1 MTPAASARAPA
12 TPASAASEPA
22 RPPSLS
28 ADPAKIR
35 TTAVTDHPSRIAN
48 GPRLEVKLNPP
59 GVGKSRKL
67 IAEFIPNFHQGPLLN
82 SVAVTVSELLRIADH
97 LEPKDRELVRK
108 AYDRAAVAH
117 RGQRRLSG
125 EDYVN
130 HPLEVA
136 AILADLQLDAQTLA
150 AALLH
155 DTVEDTALT
164 ADEVE
169 AEFGPEVAR
178 LVEGVT
184 KLGRISIRTDQQQ
197 HAENIRKMMVA
208 MAEDLRVVL
217 IKLADRLHNMRTLD
231 PLPEVKRRKIS
242 RETLDIYAP
251 LAHRLGIGQL
261 KWELEDLAFRNL
273 EHEAYDDVVK
283 RIARKR
289 HERETLVS
297 DLREILAREL
307 DGLGIK
313 AEITGR
319 PKHIYSVWQKMTRE
333 KKDFS
338 EIYDLSAIRVQVDS
352 VRDCYSVLGVVH
364 SLWKPVP
371 GRFKDY
377 IAMPKSNGYQSLHT
391 TVITHTGEPIEIQI
405 RTLEMHRV
413 AEFGVAAHWTYK
425 EGEKDAS
432 FDQKLSWLRSL
443 LEWQNEVGDAESF
456 LDTVKV
462 DLFEDEV
469 YVFTP
474 KGDVLNLPA
483 DSTPVDFA
491 YRIHTEVGHRCI
503 GAKVNGR
510 MVPLD
515 YALQNGEIVEILTSK
530 GPHGPSRD
538 WLGFVKSASAKE
550 RIRKW
555 FKSQSREENVAK
567 GRDLLDKELHR
578 MHRVALAEL
587 PENKLAEIAGVH
599 KFNTVDDFLA
609 AIGYGDLSPHS
620 VVMRMA
626 ISTGGAGTDLRSI
639 PLIPSVQPTPRVLV
653 RGVTGLLTKI
663 APCCQPVPGDP
674 IVGYTTRGRGV
685 TVHRVDCM
693 NAINAQDQARV
704 VPVEWDVGANHLY
717 PVAIKIEAFDRQ
729 GLMRDIATVIAENHV
744 NMSSLDVKV
753 HEDKTAVVSATVEID
768 SLAQLSRLMEK
779 IEAVRDVHTVGREA
793 S

>member
-1 MTPAASARAPA
+1 M
-12 TPASAASEPA
+12 
-22 RPPSLS
+22 
-28 ADPAKIR
+28 I
-35 TTAVTDHPSRIAN
+35 
-48 GPRLEVKLNPP
+48 
-59 GVGKSRKL
+59 
-67 IAEFIPNFHQGPLLN
+67 PLLHFYPG
-82 SVAVTVSELLRIADH
+82 AKVTVSELLRIADH
-97 LEPKDRELVRK
+97 LEPKGQDMVRK
-108 AYDRAAVAH
+108 AYERAASAH
-117 RGQRRLSG
+117 TGQRRLSG

-130 HPLEVA
+130 HPMEVA
-136 AILADLQLDAQTLA
+136 AILADLELDAETIS

-164 ADEVE
+164 AEEVQR
-169 AEFGPEVAR
+169 EFGPEVAR

-184 KLGRISIRTDQQQ
+184 KLGRISLRSDQQQ
-197 HAENIRKMMVA
+197 QAENIRKMMVA

-231 PLPEVKRRKIS
+231 PLTDVKRRKIS

-251 LAHRLGIGQL
+251 LAHRLGIGQI
-261 KWELEDLAFRNL
+261 KWELEDLAFKYL
-273 EHEAYDDVVK
+273 EPEAYDDVAK
-283 RIARKR
+283 RILRKR
-289 HERETLVS
+289 HEREALVA

-307 DGLGIK
+307 EGVGIL

-333 KKDFS
+333 NKDFT
-338 EIYDLSAIRVQVDS
+338 EIYDLSAIRVQVAT
-352 VRDCYSVLGVVH
+352 VLDCYGVLGIVH

-377 IAMPKSNGYQSLHT
+377 VAMPKSNGYQSLHS

-405 RTLEMHRV
+405 RTHEMHRV

-425 EGEKDAS
+425 EGGKDAS

-443 LEWQNEVGDAESF
+443 LEWQNEVGDPESF

-462 DLFEDEV
+462 DLFQDEV

-483 DSTPVDFA
+483 DASPVDFA

-515 YALQNGEIVEILTSK
+515 YELKNGEIVEVLTSK

-538 WLGFVKSASAKE
+538 WLNFVKSASAKE

-555 FKSQSREENVAK
+555 FKSQRREENVAK
-567 GRDLLDKELHR
+567 GQDLLDKELHR
-578 MHRVALAEL
+578 MHRLKLADL
-587 PENKLAEIAGVH
+587 PEAKLVEIANLH

-609 AIGYGDLSPHS
+609 AIGYGDQSPHA

-626 ISTGGAGTDLRSI
+626 LSSDAAAGDLRSI
-639 PLIPSVQPTPRVLV
+639 PLIPNVQPTPRVLV
-653 RGVTGLLTKI
+653 RGEKGILTKI
-663 APCCQPVPGDP
+663 APCCQPVPGDA

-685 TVHRVDCM
+685 TVHRADCI
-693 NAINAQDQARV
+693 NAVNAQDLARV
-704 VPVEWDVGANHLY
+704 VPVDWDSEATHLY
-717 PVAIKIEAFDRQ
+717 PVAIKIEAWDRQ
-729 GLMRDIATVIAENHV
+729 GLLRDIATVVAENRV
-744 NMSSLDVKV
+744 NMSALEV
-753 HEDKTAVVSATVEID
+753 HVYDDKTAVVSATVEID

-779 IEAVRDVHTVGREA
+779 LEGVKDVHTVAREA

>member
-1 MTPAASARAPA
+1 M
-12 TPASAASEPA
+12 
-22 RPPSLS
+22 
-28 ADPAKIR
+28 
-35 TTAVTDHPSRIAN
+35 
-48 GPRLEVKLNPP
+48 
-59 GVGKSRKL
+59 
-67 IAEFIPNFHQGPLLN
+67 
-82 SVAVTVSELLRIADH
+82 TVSELLRIADH
-97 LEPKDRELVRK
+97 LDPKDQQMVKK
-108 AYDRAAVAH
+108 AYERAANAH
-117 RGQRRLSG
+117 TGQRRLSG

-136 AILADLQLDAQTLA
+136 AILADLELDAETIS

-164 ADEVE
+164 AEEVE
-169 AEFGPEVAR
+169 SEFGPEVAR
-178 LVEGVT
+178 LVDGVT
-184 KLGRISIRTDQQQ
+184 KLGRIALRSDQQQ
-197 HAENIRKMMVA
+197 QAENIRKMMVA

-251 LAHRLGIGQL
+251 LAHRLGIGQV

-273 EHEAYDDVVK
+273 EPEAYEDVVK

-289 HERETLVS
+289 HDRESLVS

-307 DGLGIK
+307 EKVGIQ

-319 PKHIYSVWQKMTRE
+319 PKHIYSVWQKMTKE
-333 KKDFS
+333 NKDFS
-338 EIYDLSAIRVQVDS
+338 EIYDLSAIRVHVET
-352 VRDCYSVLGVVH
+352 VRDCYGVLGVVH

-377 IAMPKSNGYQSLHT
+377 VAMPKSNGYQSLHT

-405 RTLEMHRV
+405 RTHEMHRV

-425 EGEKDAS
+425 EGGKDAS

-456 LDTVKV
+456 LDSVKV
-462 DLFEDEV
+462 DLFQDEV

-474 KGDVLNLPA
+474 KGDVLNLPSE
-483 DSTPVDFA
+483 STPVDFA

-515 YALQNGEIVEILTSK
+515 YELQNGEIVEVLTSK

-538 WLGFVKSASAKE
+538 WLNFVKSASAKE

-555 FKSQSREENVAK
+555 FKSQRREENVAK

-578 MHRVALAEL
+578 MHRLNLADLDEG
-587 PENKLAEIAGVH
+587 KLVQIATLHRFGA
-599 KFNTVDDFLA
+599 VDDFLA
-609 AIGYGDLSPHS
+609 AIGYGDLSPHA

-626 ISTGGAGTDLRSI
+626 LSLDAPGGELRAI
-639 PLIPSVQPTPRVLV
+639 PLIPNVQPTPRVLV
-653 RGVTGLLTKI
+653 RGEKGIMTKI
-663 APCCQPVPGDP
+663 APCCQPVPGDA
-674 IVGYTTRGRGV
+674 IVGYTTRGKGV
-685 TVHRVDCM
+685 TVHRVDCI
-693 NAINAQDQARV
+693 NAVNAQDQARV
-704 VPVEWDVGANHLY
+704 VPVDWDSEATHLY
-717 PVAIKIEAFDRQ
+717 PVAIKIEAWDRQ
-729 GLMRDIATVIAENHV
+729 GLLRDIATVVAENRV
-744 NMSSLDVKV
+744 NMSSLEV
-753 HEDKTAVVSATVEID
+753 HVYDDKTAVVSTTVEID

-779 IEAVRDVHTVGREA
+779 LEGVKDVHTVAREA

>member
-1 MTPAASARAPA
+1 M
-12 TPASAASEPA
+12 
-22 RPPSLS
+22 
-28 ADPAKIR
+28 
-35 TTAVTDHPSRIAN
+35 
-48 GPRLEVKLNPP
+48 
-59 GVGKSRKL
+59 
-67 IAEFIPNFHQGPLLN
+67 
-82 SVAVTVSELLRIADH
+82 
-97 LEPKDRELVRK
+97 VRK
-108 AYDRAAVAH
+108 AYERAATAH
-117 RGQRRLSG
+117 HGQRRLSG

-136 AILADLQLDAQTLA
+136 AILADLELDAETIA

-155 DTVEDTALT
+155 DTVEDTNLT
-164 ADEVE
+164 AEEVRR
-169 AEFGPEVAR
+169 EFGPEVAR
-178 LVEGVT
+178 LVDGVT
-184 KLGRISIRTDQQQ
+184 KLGRISLRTDQQQ
-197 HAENIRKMMVA
+197 QAENIRKMMVA

-217 IKLADRLHNMRTLD
+217 IKLADRLHNMRTLE
-231 PLPEVKRRKIS
+231 PLAEPKRRKIS

-251 LAHRLGIGQL
+251 LAHRLGIGQI

-273 EHEAYDDVVK
+273 EPDAYTDVIS

-289 HERETLVS
+289 ADRESLVS

-307 DGLGIK
+307 EKVGIQ

-333 KKDFS
+333 GKDFS
-338 EIYDLSAIRVQVDS
+338 EIYDLSAIRVLVDS
-352 VRDCYSVLGVVH
+352 VRDCYGVLGVVH
-364 SLWKPVP
+364 SLWKPMP

-377 IAMPKSNGYQSLHT
+377 VAMPKSNGYQSLHT

-405 RTLEMHRV
+405 RTQEMHRV

-425 EGEKDAS
+425 EGGKDAS

-456 LDTVKV
+456 LNTVKV

-474 KGDVLNLPA
+474 RGDVINLPA
-483 DSTPVDFA
+483 ESTPVDFA
-491 YRIHTEVGHRCI
+491 YRIHTEVGHHCI

-515 YALQNGEIVEILTSK
+515 YALQNGEIVAILTSK

-538 WLGFVKSASAKE
+538 WLNFVKSASAKE

-555 FKSQSREENVAK
+555 FKSQRREENVAK

-578 MHRVALAEL
+578 MHRVSLADL
-587 PENKLAEIAGVH
+587 PEPKLLEIASLQ
-599 KFNTVDDFLA
+599 KFATIDDFLA
-609 AIGYGDLSPHS
+609 AIGYGDLSPHA

-626 ISTGGAGTDLRSI
+626 LSLDTPGADLRTIPSI
-639 PLIPSVQPTPRVLV
+639 PQIQPSPRVLV
-653 RGVTGLLTKI
+653 RGEKGILTTI
-663 APCCQPVPGDP
+663 ATCCQPVPGDA
-674 IVGYTTRGRGV
+674 IVGYTTRGKGV
-685 TVHRVDCM
+685 TVHRADCM
-693 NAINAQDQARV
+693 NAVNAQDASRV
-704 VPVEWDVGANHLY
+704 VPVDWESDATHLY

-729 GLMRDIATVIAENHV
+729 GLMRDIATVVAENRV
-744 NMSSLDVKV
+744 NMSALQV
-753 HEDKTAVVSATVEID
+753 HVYDDKTAVVSATVEID

-779 IEAVRDVHTVGREA
+779 LEGVKDVHTVAREA

>member
-1 MTPAASARAPA
+1 M
-12 TPASAASEPA
+12 
-22 RPPSLS
+22 
-28 ADPAKIR
+28 
-35 TTAVTDHPSRIAN
+35 
-48 GPRLEVKLNPP
+48 
-59 GVGKSRKL
+59 
-67 IAEFIPNFHQGPLLN
+67 
-82 SVAVTVSELLRIADH
+82 TVSELLRIADH
-97 LEPKDRELVRK
+97 LEPKDRDMVKR
-108 AYDRAAVAH
+108 AYERAASAH
-117 RGQRRLSG
+117 TGQRRLSG
-125 EDYVN
+125 EEYVN
-130 HPLEVA
+130 HPMEVA
-136 AILADLQLDAQTLA
+136 AILADLELDAETIA

-164 ADEVE
+164 AEEVE
-169 AEFGPEVAR
+169 KEFGPEVAR

-184 KLGRISIRTDQQQ
+184 KLGRISLRSDQQQ
-197 HAENIRKMMVA
+197 QAENIRKMMVA

-231 PLPEVKRRKIS
+231 PLPDLKRRKIS

-251 LAHRLGIGQL
+251 LAHRLGIGQV
-261 KWELEDLAFRNL
+261 KWELEDLAFRYL
-273 EHEAYDDVVK
+273 EPESYEEVAK
-283 RIARKR
+283 RIFRKR
-289 HERETLVS
+289 NEREAVVS

-307 DGLGIK
+307 ETVGIR

-333 KKDFS
+333 NKDFT

-352 VRDCYSVLGVVH
+352 VRDCYGVLGVVH

-377 IAMPKSNGYQSLHT
+377 VAMPKSNGYQSLHT

-405 RTLEMHRV
+405 RTHEMHRI
-413 AEFGVAAHWTYK
+413 AEFGVAAHWAYK
-425 EGEKDAS
+425 EGGKDAS

-462 DLFEDEV
+462 DLFQDEV

-503 GAKVNGR
+503 GAKANGR

-515 YALQNGEIVEILTSK
+515 YPLKNGEIVEILTSK
-530 GPHGPSRD
+530 APHGPSRD
-538 WLGFVKSASAKE
+538 WLNFVKSASAKE

-555 FKSQSREENVAK
+555 FKSQRREENVVK

-578 MHRVALAEL
+578 MHRVNLADL
-587 PENKLAEIAGVH
+587 PESKLLEISNAH
-599 KFNTVDDFLA
+599 HFNAIDDFLA
-609 AIGYGDLSPHS
+609 AIGYGDLSPHA

-626 ISTGGAGTDLRSI
+626 LSSATAGGDLHSI
-639 PLIPSVQPTPRVLV
+639 PLIPNVQPTPRVLV
-653 RGVTGLLTKI
+653 RGEKGIMTKI
-663 APCCQPVPGDP
+663 APCCQPVPGDS

-685 TVHRVDCM
+685 TVHRADCI
-693 NAINAQDQARV
+693 NAVNAQDRARV
-704 VPVEWDVGANHLY
+704 VSVDWDAEATHLY
-717 PVAIKIEAFDRQ
+717 PVDIKIEAWDRQ
-729 GLMRDIATVIAENHV
+729 GLLRDIATVVAENRV
-744 NMSSLDVKV
+744 NMSALEV
-753 HEDKTAVVSATVEID
+753 HVYDDKTAVVSATVEID
-768 SLAQLSRLMEK
+768 SLAQLSRVMEK
-779 IEAVRDVHTVGREA
+779 LEGVKDVHTVAREA

>member
-1 MTPAASARAPA
+1 M
-12 TPASAASEPA
+12 
-22 RPPSLS
+22 
-28 ADPAKIR
+28 
-35 TTAVTDHPSRIAN
+35 
-48 GPRLEVKLNPP
+48 
-59 GVGKSRKL
+59 
-67 IAEFIPNFHQGPLLN
+67 
-82 SVAVTVSELLRIADH
+82 TVSELLRIADH
-97 LEPKDRELVRK
+97 LDRKDQEIVRR
-108 AYDRAAVAH
+108 AYERALAAH
-117 RGQRRLSG
+117 AGQRRLSG
-125 EDYVN
+125 EEYVN
-130 HPLEVA
+130 HPMEVA
-136 AILADLQLDAQTLA
+136 AILADLELDAETLA

-155 DTVEDTALT
+155 DTVEDTPLT
-164 ADEVE
+164 SEAVE
-169 AEFGPEVAR
+169 EEFGPEVAR
-178 LVEGVT
+178 LVDGVT
-184 KLGRISIRTDQQQ
+184 KLGRISLRSDQQQ
-197 HAENIRKMMVA
+197 QAENIRKMMVA

-251 LAHRLGIGQL
+251 LAHRLGIGQI

-273 EHEAYDDVVK
+273 EPDAYEDVAK

-289 HERETLVS
+289 HEREQLVTDLS
-297 DLREILAREL
+297 DILAREL
-307 DGLGIK
+307 EKVGIT
-313 AEITGR
+313 ADITGR
-319 PKHIYSVWQKMTRE
+319 PKHIFSVWQKMTRDQ
-333 KKDFS
+333 KDFT
-338 EIYDLSAIRVQVDS
+338 EIYDLSAIRVLVDS
-352 VRDCYSVLGVVH
+352 VRDCYGVLGVVH

-377 IAMPKSNGYQSLHT
+377 VAMLKSNGYQSLHT
-391 TVITHTGEPIEIQI
+391 TVIAHTGEPIEIQI
-405 RTLEMHRV
+405 RTQEMHRV

-425 EGEKDAS
+425 EGGKAAS

-443 LEWQNEVGDAESF
+443 LEWQTEVGDAESF
-456 LDTVKV
+456 VDTVKI
-462 DLFEDEV
+462 DLFQDEV

-483 DSTPVDFA
+483 GSTPVDFA
-491 YRIHTEVGHRCI
+491 YRIHTEVGHRCV

-515 YALQNGEIVEILTSK
+515 YELNNGEIVEIVTTK
-530 GPHGPSRD
+530 APHGPSRD

-555 FKSQSREENVAK
+555 FKSQRRDENVAK

-578 MHRVALAEL
+578 MHRVELAEL

-599 KFNTVDDFLA
+599 KFATADDFLA

-626 ISTGGAGTDLRSI
+626 ISSGGAGTDLRSI
-639 PLIPSVQPTPRVLV
+639 PLIPSVQPIPRVLV

-685 TVHRVDCM
+685 TVHRADCM

-704 VPVEWDVGANHLY
+704 VPVDWDVGANHLY
-717 PVAIKIEAFDRQ
+717 PVAIKIQAYDRQ

-744 NMSSLDVKV
+744 NMSSLEVKV

-768 SLAQLSRLMEK
+768 SLALLSRLMEK
-779 IEAVRDVHTVGREA
+779 IEGVRDVHTVGREA

>member
-1 MTPAASARAPA
+1 M
-12 TPASAASEPA
+12 
-22 RPPSLS
+22 
-28 ADPAKIR
+28 
-35 TTAVTDHPSRIAN
+35 
-48 GPRLEVKLNPP
+48 
-59 GVGKSRKL
+59 
-67 IAEFIPNFHQGPLLN
+67 
-82 SVAVTVSELLRIADH
+82 TVSELLRVADH
-97 LEPKDRELVRK
+97 LDPKGQVMVRK
-108 AYDRAAVAH
+108 AYERAATAH
-117 RGQRRLSG
+117 HGQRRLSG

-136 AILADLQLDAQTLA
+136 AILADLELDAETIA

-155 DTVEDTALT
+155 DTVEDTNLT
-164 ADEVE
+164 ADEVKR
-169 AEFGPEVAR
+169 EFGPEVAR
-178 LVEGVT
+178 LVDGVT
-184 KLGRISIRTDQQQ
+184 KLGRISLRTDQQQ
-197 HAENIRKMMVA
+197 QAENIRKMMVA

-217 IKLADRLHNMRTLD
+217 IKLADRLHNMRTLE
-231 PLPEVKRRKIS
+231 PLAEPKRRKIS

-251 LAHRLGIGQL
+251 LAHRLGIGQI

-273 EHEAYDDVVK
+273 EPDAYTDVIS

-289 HERETLVS
+289 ADRESLVS

-307 DGLGIK
+307 EKVGIQ

-319 PKHIYSVWQKMTRE
+319 PKHIYSVWQKMTKE
-333 KKDFS
+333 NKDFS
-338 EIYDLSAIRVQVDS
+338 EIYDLSAIRVHVES
-352 VRDCYSVLGVVH
+352 VRDCYGVLGVVH
-364 SLWKPVP
+364 SLWKPMP

-377 IAMPKSNGYQSLHT
+377 VAMPKSNGYQSLHT

-405 RTLEMHRV
+405 RTQEMHRV

-425 EGEKDAS
+425 EGGKDAS

-456 LDTVKV
+456 LNTVKV

-474 KGDVLNLPA
+474 RGDVINLPA

-491 YRIHTEVGHRCI
+491 YRIHTEVGHHCI

-538 WLGFVKSASAKE
+538 WLNFVKSAS
-550 RIRKW
+550 
-555 FKSQSREENVAK
+555 
-567 GRDLLDKELHR
+567 DKELHR
-578 MHRVALAEL
+578 MHRVSLADL
-587 PENKLAEIAGVH
+587 PEPKLLEIAALQ
-599 KFNTVDDFLA
+599 KFATIDDFLA
-609 AIGYGDLSPHS
+609 AIGYGDLSPHA

-626 ISTGGAGTDLRSI
+626 LSLDTPGADLRTIPSI
-639 PLIPSVQPTPRVLV
+639 PQIQPSPRVLV
-653 RGVTGLLTKI
+653 RGEKGILTTI
-663 APCCQPVPGDP
+663 ATCCQPVPGDA
-674 IVGYTTRGRGV
+674 IVGYTTRGKGV
-685 TVHRVDCM
+685 TVHRADCM
-693 NAINAQDQARV
+693 NAVNAQDASRV
-704 VPVEWDVGANHLY
+704 VPVDWESDATHLY

-729 GLMRDIATVIAENHV
+729 GLMRDIATVVAENRV
-744 NMSSLDVKV
+744 NMSALQV
-753 HEDKTAVVSATVEID
+753 HVYDDKTAVVSATVEID

-779 IEAVRDVHTVGREA
+779 LEGVKDVHTVAREA

>member
-1 MTPAASARAPA
+1 M
-12 TPASAASEPA
+12 
-22 RPPSLS
+22 
-28 ADPAKIR
+28 
-35 TTAVTDHPSRIAN
+35 
-48 GPRLEVKLNPP
+48 
-59 GVGKSRKL
+59 
-67 IAEFIPNFHQGPLLN
+67 
-82 SVAVTVSELLRIADH
+82 TVSELLRIADH
-97 LEPKDRELVRK
+97 LDPKGQQVVRK
-108 AYDRAAVAH
+108 AYERAAAAH
-117 RGQRRLSG
+117 TGQRRLSG
-125 EDYVN
+125 EEYVN

-136 AILADLQLDAQTLA
+136 AILADLELDAETIA

-155 DTVEDTALT
+155 DTVEDTNLT
-164 ADEVE
+164 AEEVQR
-169 AEFGPEVAR
+169 EFGPEVAQ
-178 LVEGVT
+178 LVDGVT
-184 KLGRISIRTDQQQ
+184 KLGRIALRSDQQQ
-197 HAENIRKMMVA
+197 QAENIRKMMVA

-231 PLPEVKRRKIS
+231 PLPEIKRRKIS

-251 LAHRLGIGQL
+251 LAHRLGIGQI

-273 EHEAYDDVVK
+273 EPEAYDDVVK

-297 DLREILAREL
+297 DLRDILAREL
-307 DGLGIK
+307 EKVGIQ

-333 KKDFS
+333 NKDFS
-338 EIYDLSAIRVQVDS
+338 EIYDLSAIRVQVES
-352 VRDCYSVLGVVH
+352 VRDCYGVLGVVH
-364 SLWKPVP
+364 SLWKPMP

-405 RTLEMHRV
+405 RTHEMHRV

-425 EGEKDAS
+425 EKGGKNSS

-462 DLFEDEV
+462 DLFQDEV

-491 YRIHTEVGHRCI
+491 YRIHTEVGHHCI

-538 WLGFVKSASAKE
+538 WLNFVKSASAKE

-555 FKSQSREENVAK
+555 FKGQRREENVAK

-578 MHRVALAEL
+578 MHRVNLADL
-587 PENKLAEIAGVH
+587 PESKLLEIATLH
-599 KFNTVDDFLA
+599 KLNTTDDFLA
-609 AIGYGDLSPHS
+609 AIGYGDLSPHA

-626 ISTGGAGTDLRSI
+626 PSLDAPGGDLRAI
-639 PLIPSVQPTPRVLV
+639 PLVPNVHPTPRVLV
-653 RGVTGLLTKI
+653 HGEKGVLTKI
-663 APCCQPVPGDP
+663 APCCQPVPGDA
-674 IVGYTTRGRGV
+674 IVGYTTRGKGV
-685 TVHRVDCM
+685 TVHRADCI
-693 NAINAQDQARV
+693 NAVNAQDAARV
-704 VPVEWDVGANHLY
+704 VPVDWDAEATHLY
-717 PVAIKIEAFDRQ
+717 PVAIKIEAWDRQ
-729 GLMRDIATVIAENHV
+729 GLLRDIATVVAENRV
-744 NMSSLDVKV
+744 NMSALEV
-753 HEDKTAVVSATVEID
+753 HVYDDKTAVVSATVEID

-779 IEAVRDVHTVGREA
+779 LEGVKDVHTVAREA

>member
-1 MTPAASARAPA
+1 M
-12 TPASAASEPA
+12 
-22 RPPSLS
+22 
-28 ADPAKIR
+28 
-35 TTAVTDHPSRIAN
+35 
-48 GPRLEVKLNPP
+48 
-59 GVGKSRKL
+59 
-67 IAEFIPNFHQGPLLN
+67 
-82 SVAVTVSELLRIADH
+82 TVSELLKIADH
-97 LEPKDRELVRK
+97 LDPKGQQVVRK
-108 AYDRAAVAH
+108 AYERASSAH
-117 RGQRRLSG
+117 TGQRRLSG

-136 AILADLQLDAQTLA
+136 AILADLELDAPTIA

-164 ADEVE
+164 AEEVE
-169 AEFGPEVAR
+169 SEFGPEVAR
-178 LVEGVT
+178 LVDGVT
-184 KLGRISIRTDQQQ
+184 KLGRIALRSDQQQ
-197 HAENIRKMMVA
+197 QAENIRKMMVA

-251 LAHRLGIGQL
+251 LAHRLGIGQI

-273 EHEAYDDVVK
+273 EPEAYEDVVR

-307 DGLGIK
+307 EKVGIN
-313 AEITGR
+313 ASEITGR

-333 KKDFS
+333 NKDFS
-338 EIYDLSAIRVQVDS
+338 EIYDLSAIRVHVES
-352 VRDCYSVLGVVH
+352 VRDCYGVLGVVH

-377 IAMPKSNGYQSLHT
+377 VAMPKSNGYQSLHT

-405 RTLEMHRV
+405 RTHEMHRV

-425 EGEKDAS
+425 EGGKDAS

-462 DLFEDEV
+462 DLFQDEV

-483 DSTPVDFA
+483 DSSPVDFA

-515 YALQNGEIVEILTSK
+515 YELQNGEIVEILTSK

-538 WLGFVKSASAKE
+538 WLNFVKSASAKE

-555 FKSQSREENVAK
+555 FKSQSREENVGK

-578 MHRVALAEL
+578 MHRVNLADLDEG
-587 PENKLAEIAGVH
+587 KLIQIATMH
-599 KFNTVDDFLA
+599 RFNTIDDFLA
-609 AIGYGDLSPHS
+609 AIGYGDLSPHA

-626 ISTGGAGTDLRSI
+626 LTLDTPGGDIRPI
-639 PLIPSVQPTPRVLV
+639 PLIPNVQPTPRVLV
-653 RGVTGLLTKI
+653 RGEKGILTKI
-663 APCCQPVPGDP
+663 APCCQPVPGDA
-674 IVGYTTRGRGV
+674 IVGYTTRGKGV
-685 TVHRVDCM
+685 TVHRVDCI

-704 VPVEWDVGANHLY
+704 VPVDWDSEATHIY
-717 PVAIKIEAFDRQ
+717 PVAIKIEAWDRQ
-729 GLMRDIATVIAENHV
+729 GLLRDIATVVAENRV
-744 NMSSLDVKV
+744 NMSSLEV
-753 HEDKTAVVSATVEID
+753 HVYDDKTAVVSTVVEID

-779 IEAVRDVHTVGREA
+779 LEGVKDVHTVAREA

>member
-1 MTPAASARAPA
+1 M
-12 TPASAASEPA
+12 
-22 RPPSLS
+22 
-28 ADPAKIR
+28 
-35 TTAVTDHPSRIAN
+35 
-48 GPRLEVKLNPP
+48 
-59 GVGKSRKL
+59 
-67 IAEFIPNFHQGPLLN
+67 
-82 SVAVTVSELLRIADH
+82 
-97 LEPKDRELVRK
+97 VRK
-108 AYDRAAVAH
+108 AYERAATAH
-117 RGQRRLSG
+117 HGQHRLSG

-136 AILADLQLDAQTLA
+136 AILADLELDAETIA

-155 DTVEDTALT
+155 DTVEDTNLT
-164 ADEVE
+164 AEEVKR
-169 AEFGPEVAR
+169 EFGGGVAR

-184 KLGRISIRTDQQQ
+184 KLGRISLRTDQQQ
-197 HAENIRKMMVA
+197 QAENIRKMMVA

-217 IKLADRLHNMRTLD
+217 IKLADRLHNMRTLE
-231 PLPEVKRRKIS
+231 PLAEPKRRKIS

-251 LAHRLGIGQL
+251 LAHRLGIGQI

-273 EHEAYDDVVK
+273 EPEAFEDVVG

-289 HERETLVS
+289 DEREKLVE

-307 DGLGIK
+307 EKVGIQ
-313 AEITGR
+313 AVEITGR

-333 KKDFS
+333 DKDFS
-338 EIYDLSAIRVQVDS
+338 EIYDLSAIRVQVES
-352 VRDCYSVLGVVH
+352 VRDCYGVLGVVH
-364 SLWKPVP
+364 SLWKPMP

-405 RTLEMHRV
+405 RTQEMHRV

-425 EGEKDAS
+425 EGGKDAS

-443 LEWQNEVGDAESF
+443 LEWQNEIGDSESF

-462 DLFEDEV
+462 DLFQDEV

-515 YALQNGEIVEILTSK
+515 YELQNGEIVEILTSK
-530 GPHGPSRD
+530 GPDGPMRD
-538 WLGFVKSASAKE
+538 WLNSVKSRSAKE

-555 FKSQSREENVAK
+555 FKSQRREENVAK

-578 MHRVALAEL
+578 MHRVSLVDLAE
-587 PENKLAEIAGVH
+587 PKLHEIAGIH
-599 KFNTVDDFLA
+599 RYNAVDDFLA

-620 VVMRMA
+620 VVMRMSL
-626 ISTGGAGTDLRSI
+626 STEVAGGDLRAI
-639 PLIPSVQPTPRVLV
+639 PLIPNVQPTPRVLV
-653 RGVTGLLTKI
+653 RGEKGILTKI
-663 APCCQPVPGDP
+663 APCCQPVPGDA

-685 TVHRVDCM
+685 TVHRADCV

-704 VPVEWDVGANHLY
+704 VPVDWDSDATHIY
-717 PVAIKIEAFDRQ
+717 PVAIKIEAWDRQ
-729 GLMRDIATVIAENHV
+729 GLLRDIATVVAENRV
-744 NMSSLDVKV
+744 NMSALEV
-753 HEDKTAVVSATVEID
+753 HVYDDKTAVVSATVEID

-779 IEAVRDVHTVGREA
+779 LEGVKDVHTVAREA

>member
-1 MTPAASARAPA
+1 M
-12 TPASAASEPA
+12 
-22 RPPSLS
+22 
-28 ADPAKIR
+28 
-35 TTAVTDHPSRIAN
+35 
-48 GPRLEVKLNPP
+48 
-59 GVGKSRKL
+59 
-67 IAEFIPNFHQGPLLN
+67 
-82 SVAVTVSELLRIADH
+82 TVSELLRIADH
-97 LEPKDRELVRK
+97 LDRKDQEIVRR
-108 AYDRAAVAH
+108 AYERALAAH
-117 RGQRRLSG
+117 AGQRRLSG
-125 EDYVN
+125 EEYVN
-130 HPLEVA
+130 HPMEVA
-136 AILADLQLDAQTLA
+136 AILADLELDAETLA

-155 DTVEDTALT
+155 DTVEDTPLT
-164 ADEVE
+164 SEAVE
-169 AEFGPEVAR
+169 EEFGPEVAR
-178 LVEGVT
+178 LVDGVT
-184 KLGRISIRTDQQQ
+184 KLGRISLRSDQQQ
-197 HAENIRKMMVA
+197 QAENIRKMMVA

-251 LAHRLGIGQL
+251 LAHRLGIGQI

-273 EHEAYDDVVK
+273 EPDAYEDVAK

-289 HERETLVS
+289 HEREQLVTDLS
-297 DLREILAREL
+297 DILAREL
-307 DGLGIK
+307 EKVGIT
-313 AEITGR
+313 ADITGR
-319 PKHIYSVWQKMTRE
+319 PKHIFSVWQKMTRDQ
-333 KKDFS
+333 KDFT
-338 EIYDLSAIRVQVDS
+338 EIYDLSAIRVLVDS
-352 VRDCYSVLGVVH
+352 VRDCYGVLGVVH

-377 IAMPKSNGYQSLHT
+377 VAMPKSNGYQSLHT
-391 TVITHTGEPIEIQI
+391 TVIAHTGEPIEIQI
-405 RTLEMHRV
+405 RTQEMHRV

-425 EGEKDAS
+425 EGGKAAS

-443 LEWQNEVGDAESF
+443 LEWQTEVGDAESF
-456 LDTVKV
+456 VDTVKI
-462 DLFEDEV
+462 DLFQDEV

-483 DSTPVDFA
+483 GSTPVDFA
-491 YRIHTEVGHRCI
+491 YRIHTEVGHRCV

-515 YALQNGEIVEILTSK
+515 YELNNGEIVEIVTTK
-530 GPHGPSRD
+530 APHGPSRD

-555 FKSQSREENVAK
+555 FKSQRRDENVAK

-599 KFNTVDDFLA
+599 KFATPDDFLA

-685 TVHRVDCM
+685 TVHRADCM

-704 VPVEWDVGANHLY
+704 VPVDWDVGANHLY

-744 NMSSLDVKV
+744 NMSSLEVKV

-779 IEAVRDVHTVGREA
+779 IEGVRDVHTVGREA

>member
-1 MTPAASARAPA
+1 
-12 TPASAASEPA
+12 
-22 RPPSLS
+22 
-28 ADPAKIR
+28 
-35 TTAVTDHPSRIAN
+35 
-48 GPRLEVKLNPP
+48 
-59 GVGKSRKL
+59 
-67 IAEFIPNFHQGPLLN
+67 
-82 SVAVTVSELLRIADH
+82 VTVSELLRIADH
-97 LEPKDRELVRK
+97 LEGEDREMVK
-108 AYDRAAVAH
+108 AAYERAASAH
-117 RGQRRLSG
+117 TGQHRLSG

-136 AILADLQLDAQTLA
+136 AILADLQLDAETIA

-164 ADEVE
+164 AEAVE
-169 AEFGPEVAR
+169 REFGPEVAR

-184 KLGRISIRTDQQQ
+184 KLGRISLRSDQQQ
-197 HAENIRKMMVA
+197 QAENIRKMMVA

-251 LAHRLGIGQL
+251 LAHRLGIGQI

-273 EHEAYDDVVK
+273 EPEAYDDVAK

-289 HERETLVS
+289 HEREALVS

-307 DGLGIK
+307 EGLGIQ
-313 AEITGR
+313 ADITGR
-319 PKHIYSVWQKMTRE
+319 PKHIFSVWQKMTRE
-333 KKDFS
+333 NKDFT
-338 EIYDLSAIRVQVDS
+338 EIYDLSAIRVQVDT
-352 VRDCYSVLGVVH
+352 VRDCYGVLGVVH

-405 RTLEMHRV
+405 RTHEMHRV

-425 EGEKDAS
+425 EGGKVAS
-432 FDQKLSWLRSL
+432 FDKKLSWLRSL
-443 LEWQNEVGDAESF
+443 LEWQTEVGDAESF
-456 LDTVKV
+456 VDTVKV
-462 DLFEDEV
+462 DLFQDEV

-491 YRIHTEVGHRCI
+491 YRIHTEVGHRCM

-515 YALQNGEIVEILTSK
+515 YELKNGEIVEILTSK

-538 WLGFVKSASAKE
+538 WLNFVKSASAKE

-555 FKSQSREENVAK
+555 FKSQRREENVAK

-578 MHRVALAEL
+578 MHRVNLVDLE
-587 PENKLAEIAGVH
+587 ESKLQEMASLH
-599 KFNTVDDFLA
+599 KYGTVDDFLA

-626 ISTGGAGTDLRSI
+626 LTIDDGGGDLRAI
-639 PLIPSVQPTPRVLV
+639 PLIPNVQPTPRVLV
-653 RGVTGLLTKI
+653 RGEKGILTKV
-663 APCCQPVPGDP
+663 APCCQPVPGDA
-674 IVGYTTRGRGV
+674 IVGYTTRGKGV
-685 TVHRVDCM
+685 TVHRADCI
-693 NAINAQDQARV
+693 NAVNAQDRARV
-704 VPVEWDVGANHLY
+704 VPVDWDSEAAHIY
-717 PVAIKIEAFDRQ
+717 PVDIKIEAWDRQ
-729 GLMRDIATVIAENHV
+729 GLLRDIATVVAENRV
-744 NMSSLDVKV
+744 NMSALEV
-753 HEDKTAVVSATVEID
+753 HVYDDKTAVVSATVEID

-779 IEAVRDVHTVGREA
+779 LETVKDVHTVAREA

>member
-1 MTPAASARAPA
+1 M
-12 TPASAASEPA
+12 
-22 RPPSLS
+22 
-28 ADPAKIR
+28 
-35 TTAVTDHPSRIAN
+35 
-48 GPRLEVKLNPP
+48 
-59 GVGKSRKL
+59 
-67 IAEFIPNFHQGPLLN
+67 
-82 SVAVTVSELLRIADH
+82 
-97 LEPKDRELVRK
+97 VRK
-108 AYDRAAVAH
+108 AYERAANAH
-117 RGQRRLSG
+117 TGQRRLSG
-125 EDYVN
+125 EEYVN

-136 AILADLQLDAQTLA
+136 AILADLELDAETIA

-164 ADEVE
+164 SDEVE
-169 AEFGPEVAR
+169 REFGPEVAR
-178 LVEGVT
+178 LVDGVT
-184 KLGRISIRTDQQQ
+184 KLGRIALRSDQQQ
-197 HAENIRKMMVA
+197 QAENIRKMMVA

-251 LAHRLGIGQL
+251 LAHRLGIGQV

-273 EHEAYDDVVK
+273 EPEAYEDVVK

-289 HERETLVS
+289 NDRESLVS

-307 DGLGIK
+307 EKVGIQ

-319 PKHIYSVWQKMTRE
+319 PKHIYSVWQKMTKE
-333 KKDFS
+333 NKDFS
-338 EIYDLSAIRVQVDS
+338 EIYDLSAIRVHVES
-352 VRDCYSVLGVVH
+352 VRDCYGVLGVVH

-377 IAMPKSNGYQSLHT
+377 VAMPKSNGYQSLHT

-405 RTLEMHRV
+405 RTHEMHRV

-425 EGEKDAS
+425 EGGKDAS

-456 LDTVKV
+456 LDSVKV
-462 DLFEDEV
+462 DLFQDEV

-474 KGDVLNLPA
+474 KGDVLNLPS

-515 YALQNGEIVEILTSK
+515 YELQNGEIVEILTSK

-538 WLGFVKSASAKE
+538 WLNFVKSASAKE

-555 FKSQSREENVAK
+555 FKSQRREENVAK

-578 MHRVALAEL
+578 MHRLNLADL
-587 PENKLAEIAGVH
+587 DDGKLVQIATLH
-599 KFNTVDDFLA
+599 RFAAVDDFLA
-609 AIGYGDLSPHS
+609 AIGYGDLSPHA

-626 ISTGGAGTDLRSI
+626 LSLDAPGGELRAI
-639 PLIPSVQPTPRVLV
+639 PLIPNVQPTPRVLV
-653 RGVTGLLTKI
+653 RGEKGIMTKI
-663 APCCQPVPGDP
+663 APCCQPVPGDA
-674 IVGYTTRGRGV
+674 IVGYTTRGKGV
-685 TVHRVDCM
+685 TVHRVDCI
-693 NAINAQDQARV
+693 NAVNAQDQARV
-704 VPVEWDVGANHLY
+704 VPVDWDSEATHLY
-717 PVAIKIEAFDRQ
+717 PVAIKIEAWDRQ
-729 GLMRDIATVIAENHV
+729 GLLRDIATVVAENRV
-744 NMSSLDVKV
+744 NMSSLEV
-753 HEDKTAVVSATVEID
+753 HVYDDKTAVVSTTVEID

-779 IEAVRDVHTVGREA
+779 LEGVKDVHTVAREA

>member
-1 MTPAASARAPA
+1 M
-12 TPASAASEPA
+12 
-22 RPPSLS
+22 
-28 ADPAKIR
+28 
-35 TTAVTDHPSRIAN
+35 
-48 GPRLEVKLNPP
+48 
-59 GVGKSRKL
+59 
-67 IAEFIPNFHQGPLLN
+67 
-82 SVAVTVSELLRIADH
+82 TVSELLRIADH
-97 LEPKDRELVRK
+97 LDRKDQEIVRR
-108 AYDRAAVAH
+108 AYERALAAH
-117 RGQRRLSG
+117 AGQRRLSG
-125 EDYVN
+125 EEYVN
-130 HPLEVA
+130 HPMEVA
-136 AILADLQLDAQTLA
+136 AILADLELDAETLA

-155 DTVEDTALT
+155 DTVEDTPLT
-164 ADEVE
+164 SEAVE
-169 AEFGPEVAR
+169 EEFGPEVAR
-178 LVEGVT
+178 LVDGVT
-184 KLGRISIRTDQQQ
+184 KLGRISLRSDQQQ
-197 HAENIRKMMVA
+197 QAENIRKMMVA

-251 LAHRLGIGQL
+251 LAHRLGIGQI

-273 EHEAYDDVVK
+273 EPDAYEDVAK

-289 HERETLVS
+289 HEREQLVTDLS
-297 DLREILAREL
+297 DILAREL
-307 DGLGIK
+307 EKVGIT
-313 AEITGR
+313 ADITGR
-319 PKHIYSVWQKMTRE
+319 PKHIFSVWQKMTRDQ
-333 KKDFS
+333 KDFT
-338 EIYDLSAIRVQVDS
+338 EIYDLSAIRVLVDS
-352 VRDCYSVLGVVH
+352 VRDCYGVLGVVH

-377 IAMPKSNGYQSLHT
+377 VAMLKSNGYQSLHT
-391 TVITHTGEPIEIQI
+391 TVIAHTGEPIEIQI
-405 RTLEMHRV
+405 RTQEMHRV

-425 EGEKDAS
+425 EGGKAAS

-443 LEWQNEVGDAESF
+443 LEWQTEVGDAESF
-456 LDTVKV
+456 VDTVKI
-462 DLFEDEV
+462 DLFQDEV

-483 DSTPVDFA
+483 GSTPVDFA
-491 YRIHTEVGHRCI
+491 YRIHTEVGHRCV

-515 YALQNGEIVEILTSK
+515 YELNNGEIVEIVTTK
-530 GPHGPSRD
+530 APHGPSRD

-555 FKSQSREENVAK
+555 FKSQRRDENVAK

-578 MHRVALAEL
+578 MHRVELAEL

-599 KFNTVDDFLA
+599 KFATADDFLA

-626 ISTGGAGTDLRSI
+626 ISSGGAGTDLRSI
-639 PLIPSVQPTPRVLV
+639 PLIPSVQPIPRVLV

-685 TVHRVDCM
+685 TVHRADCM

-704 VPVEWDVGANHLY
+704 VPVDWDVGANHLY
-717 PVAIKIEAFDRQ
+717 PVAIKIQAYDRQ

-744 NMSSLDVKV
+744 NMSSLEVKV

-779 IEAVRDVHTVGREA
+779 IEGVRDVHTVGREA